1 MLAGGHSEVKT
12 DADGL
17 ATISSFKGIIEA
29 HLNASYTVFEPVHYT
44 TQVVAG
50 TVYQA
55 KIRVDGDDHV
65 HAKVYVTLP
74 HEGENAEIMVA
85 EAGKSADEA
94 FNFAA

>member
-55 KIRVDGDDHV
+55 KIRVNVVVPVDTDLGLV
-65 HAKVYVTLP
+65 HS

-94 FNFAA
+94 FNFE